1 MPWIEYFRV
10 RGFILDRKCFATR
23 VTSLIVFMHMTSNR
37 AYFYWLLENLHDFQT
52 KTFLM
57 SQICKCSQRSVTNPI
72 TLCYIPWIK
81 SWSSDDK
88 SNDTLRI
95 LNNSNPIREKCEQLN
110 TNSNCCDIKIPT
122 KKSQL
127 PTDIIII

>member
-23 VTSLIVFMHMTSNR
+23 VTSLIVFMYMTSNR

-57 SQICKCSQRSVTNPI
+57 SQINALSEVSLTPSLFVTFHGSNHGAVMTKVMIRSGYWIILTQSGKNVNNW
-72 TLCYIPWIK
+72 TLIQ
-81 SWSSDDK
+81 
-88 SNDTLRI
+88 TAVI
-95 LNNSNPIREKCEQLN
+95 LKFQP
-110 TNSNCCDIKIPT
+110 KIPNC
-122 KKSQL
+122 QL
-127 PTDIIII
+127 I